1 MKGNHPPL
9 LNNKARSLRKLA
21 NLETKLQHKNMRKGY
36 AELIEQ
42 QKATR
47 IVEGTND
54 TSREESSTFRINPL
68 SMKGPKY

>member
-1 MKGNHPPL
+1 
-9 LNNKARSLRKLA
+9 
-21 NLETKLQHKNMRKGY
+21 MRKGY

-54 TSREESSTFRINPL
+54 TPREESSTLCINLL
-68 SMKGPKY
+68 SMKGPKYLNSESCTMHLSALIHKHLF